1 MIFKRTIDQKD
12 FYINFYRSINFI
24 LSLSKKEIAI
34 LAFFANSLA
43 SLPKELTPNQQEAMA
58 FSSANRKIIAEAL
71 GISIYNLNNYIK
83 GLTDK
88 GIFIKRSTNDGTRG
102 LMLHPNL
109 HISLPNIGE
118 EYSNEI
124 KFKIV

>member
-12 FYINFYRSINFI
+12 FYINFFRSINFI
-24 LSLSKKEIAI
+24 LNLSKKELAI

-43 SLPKELTPNQQEAMA
+43 SLSKELTLNQQEAMA

-88 GIFIKRSTNDGTRG
+88 GIFIKRVTNDNTRG

-109 HISLPNIGE
+109 YIKLPSVGE

-124 KFKIV
+124 KFKII

>member
-24 LSLSKKEIAI
+24 LSLSKKELVI
-34 LAFFANSLA
+34 LAFFANTLA
-43 SLPKELTPNQQEAMA
+43 SLPNSLDPNQKEAMA
-58 FSSANRKIIAEAL
+58 FSSANRKIIAEEL

-88 GIFIKRSTNDGTRG
+88 GIFVKRNTNDGTRG
-102 LMLHPNL
+102 LMLYPNL
-109 HISLPNIGE
+109 NIDLPKVGE
-118 EYSNEI
+118 NYSNEI
-124 KFKIV
+124 KFNII